1 MLNVMSNYLN
11 AVFDCCQVAGPGL
24 EAIVNISG
32 NAGNQIALRPHIGLI
47 VSLLQEHSSK
57 SEVYLRAC
65 FIRPYT

>member
-1 MLNVMSNYLN
+1 MPGLGAIKNIALN
-11 AVFDCCQVAGPGL
+11 AD
-24 EAIVNISG
+24 NK
-32 NAGNQIALRPHIGLI
+32 IALRPHIGLI

>member
-1 MLNVMSNYLN
+1 M
-11 AVFDCCQVAGPGL
+11 QGL
-24 EAIVNISG
+24 GAIKNISV
-32 NAGNQIALRPHIGLI
+32 NADNQIALRPHIGLI